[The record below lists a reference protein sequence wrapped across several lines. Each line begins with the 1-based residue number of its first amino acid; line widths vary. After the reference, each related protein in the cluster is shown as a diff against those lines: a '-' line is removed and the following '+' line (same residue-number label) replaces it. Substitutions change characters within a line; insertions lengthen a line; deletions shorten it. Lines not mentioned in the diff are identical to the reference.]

1 MTKFVCSICQ
11 KEFNNCSGLAKHI
24 SQKKMKC
31 DETVNTDYW
40 VKKQIPK
47 IYQRYNYLKMIS
59 NLSDEEMDFEM
70 KKKILK
76 AFYLKVISILKIIDE
91 NRNIV
96 PSVSE
101 EDVSKLREYIECCKS
116 GVYN

>member
-47 IYQRYNYLKMIS
+47 IHERYKYLKMIS
-59 NLSDEEMDFEM
+59 ELPDDQMDFDA

-76 AFYLKVISILKIIDE
+76 AFYLKTNSILKIIDE

-101 EDVSKLREYIECCKS
+101 EDVSKLREYIDCCKS
-116 GVYN
+116 GVYV